1 MTTDHLD
8 DDETIKMMRE
18 TAHQIGLTAL
28 LRELRREHLKLA
40 ERLDASRSRVTEALE
55 LLGVADE
62 GRRS

>member
-8 DDETIKMMRE
+8 DENVKAMRE
-18 TAHQIGLTAL
+18 TAAQIGLTAL
-28 LRELRREHLKLA
+28 LRELRREHLKLS
-40 ERLDASRSRVTEALE
+40 ERLDASRARVTAALA